1 MSGRA
6 DALPTG
12 EPGIE
17 RLWSLY
23 LVISRTGLRPGEAIG
38 LKAADLNTE
47 NRLLRVQRSVDG
59 GGRLGYAQERACT

>member
-1 MSGRA
+1 M
-6 DALPTG
+6 
-12 EPGIE
+12 
-17 RLWSLY
+17 
-23 LVISRTGLRPGEAIG
+23 ISRTGLCPGEAIG